1 MSKAAGV
8 GYLEEVPVGTFVRV
22 GDLPGS
28 RAAARQCLAREARDP
43 HGLVARVAHGLYWRA
58 RLYEQPFTTRAGETV
73 TKSAPDLMKLAR
85 YLAGPGCGETS
96 YGALRRFGL
105 TLQITPRV
113 WLAVVGRSPRSP
125 NPDMIR
131 FFGRS
136 NRARRELTFHEVTLL
151 EAAGCYGSSY
161 QLEPWGA
168 AMIDFSHRS
177 IAHYE
182 TLLRR
187 NGPRTPPPLPVERHD
202 LIKEVAGKDDRRLG
216 HVYLN
221 RVEQMLDIAAG
232 AYDFA
237 QLNALHTS

>member
-1 MSKAAGV
+1 MGKAAGV
-8 GYLEEVPVGTFVRV
+8 AYLEEVPVGAFVRI

-28 RAAARQCLAREARDP
+28 RDAARQCLAREARDP
-43 HGLVARVAHGLYWRA
+43 HGLVARVAPGLYWRA
-58 RLYEQPFTTRAGETV
+58 RLFDQPFTTRAGETV
-73 TKSAPDLMKLAR
+73 TKSAPDPTELAT
-85 YLAGPGCGETS
+85 YLGGPGCGETS

-113 WLAVVGRSPRSP
+113 WLAVVGRAPRSP

-151 EAAGCYGSSY
+151 EAVGCYGSSY

-187 NGPRTPPPLPVERHD
+187 SGPRTPPPLPVERHD
-202 LIKEVAGKDDRRLG
+202 LIKKVSGKDDPRLG
-216 HVYLN
+216 RVYLN

-237 QLNALHTS
+237 RLNALHTG